1 LPRAKKQPPEQSSA
15 LRNSEPH
22 VGRLRAYMN
31 THCYL
36 FRMESMKEELLELKA
51 SSASFDANTARIRDI
66 ATDLSSLKAGSSK
79 ALSRTMTG
87 IRRMAYF

>member
-1 LPRAKKQPPEQSSA
+1 
-15 LRNSEPH
+15 
-22 VGRLRAYMN
+22 
-31 THCYL
+31 
-36 FRMESMKEELLELKA
+36 MESMKEELLELKA

-87 IRRMAYF
+87 IRRMACF